1 MAIRS
6 YCLEMVADALFALHD
21 RNNCLDSV
29 ITTVIDINVKTPE
42 DIGEIIRRVRRNQ
55 GIRQDD
61 LAAYIDSSHVFM
73 RDAER
78 GKPSVQLG
86 RVLRAL
92 DELGIKMTLQVPDA
106 FMQPKS
112 KRSDK

>member
-1 MAIRS
+1 MSEIPIK
-6 YCLEMVADALFALHD
+6 DA
-21 RNNCLDSV
+21 
-29 ITTVIDINVKTPE
+29 E
-42 DIGEIIRRVRRNQ
+42 DIGRVIRQVRKRQ

-61 LAAYIDSSHVFM
+61 LAAIIESSHVFL

-92 DELGIKMTLQVPDA
+92 DELGITLKLEVPDA
-106 FMQPKS
+106 YLCDGKAARR
-112 KRSDK
+112 KRTP

>member
-1 MAIRS
+1 MAT
-6 YCLEMVADALFALHD
+6 A
-21 RNNCLDSV
+21 
-29 ITTVIDINVKTPE
+29 VIDIKVKTPG

-73 RDAER
+73 RDAEH

-92 DELGIKMTLQVPDA
+92 DELGIKVTLQVPDA

-112 KRSDK
+112 KRLDK

>member
-1 MAIRS
+1 M
-6 YCLEMVADALFALHD
+6 
-21 RNNCLDSV
+21 
-29 ITTVIDINVKTPE
+29 IDIKVKTPE
-42 DIGEIIRRVRRNQ
+42 DIGEIIRQVRRNQ

-92 DELGIKMTLQVPDA
+92 DELGIKVTLQVPDA
-106 FMQPKS
+106 FMEPKS
-112 KRSDK
+112 KQTDAK

>member
-1 MAIRS
+1 
-6 YCLEMVADALFALHD
+6 MVANPNLVPHD
-21 RNNCLDSV
+21 RNNCLDSAV
-29 ITTVIDINVKTPE
+29 TTVIDIKVKTPE

-92 DELGIKMTLQVPDA
+92 DELGIKVMLQVPDA
-106 FMQPKS
+106 VMEPKP
-112 KRSDK
+112 KRAGTK